1 MADTNTS
8 EAGSNGVPE
17 MANLDDV
24 TVKDG
29 WVMGYVS
36 TGYAGCDREFEIV
49 TVEDWLE
56 MTQEE
61 AEETAREALLDNIDW
76 WY

>member
-29 WVMGYVS
+29 WVMGHVS
-36 TGYAGCDREFEIV
+36 TGYVGCDREFEIV